1 MAITVKYLE
10 DLGVEKE
17 VAEKIF
23 AERSKEIEAD
33 KAKREK
39 LETELKEKKESLD
52 NLSKEF
58 EDLKSSNASAEEYKT
73 KYEALVADN
82 EAKEKQALA
91 DKLAKEKEDNNR
103 SMFNKAVE
111 AYGKTPDDWNG
122 KFTEEGYYNEF
133 IKALELEEN
142 TGRAHKDIL
151 HDLVKNDGTA
161 FKGVQAVKLAGGR
174 PTGTGNGY
182 SSVKEI
188 MSSDMTREQ
197 KRQAIAE
204 NIAKGNIDN
213 GSRS

>member
-82 EAKEKQALA
+82 EAKAKQAEADRILA
-91 DKLAKEKEDNNR
+91 EKTENI
-103 SMFNKAVE
+103 NKRFDAVVGE
-111 AYGKTPDDWNG
+111 R
-122 KFTEEGYYNEF
+122 KFSHNA
-133 IKALELEEN
+133 IKADYLKKFGEAIELEEN
-142 TGRAHKDIL
+142 KSLSDVEVFRNLIKD
-151 HDLVKNDGTA
+151 DATA
-161 FKGVQAVKLAGGR
+161 FTGVTAVKLAGGR
-174 PTGTGNGY
+174 PQGIGKY
-182 SSVKEI
+182 KSKDEI
-188 MSSDMTREQ
+188 MSIKDGTLR
-197 KRQAIAE
+197 RAE
-204 NIAKGNIDN
+204 MLANPQFFPELSNN
-213 GSRS
+213 

>member
-82 EAKEKQALA
+82 EAKAKQAEADRILA
-91 DKLAKEKEDNNR
+91 EKNADIEKRFAECVGDK
-103 SMFNKAVE
+103 
-111 AYGKTPDDWNG
+111 
-122 KFTEEGYYNEF
+122 KFSHDA
-133 IKALELEEN
+133 IKADYLKKFAEALESEEYKGKGDVDIFHAL
-142 TGRAHKDIL
+142 TKD
-151 HDLVKNDGTA
+151 DATA
-161 FKGVQAVKLAGGR
+161 FEGVTAVKLAGGR
-174 PTGTGNGY
+174 PSGTSG
-182 SSVKEI
+182 KTRDEI
-188 MSSDMTREQ
+188 MAIKDGNTR
-197 KRQAIAE
+197 RAE
-204 NIAKGNIDN
+204 MLANAHLFPELNK
-213 GSRS
+213 

>member
-82 EAKEKQALA
+82 EAKEKQAEAERILA
-91 DKLAKEKEDNNR
+91 EKNADIEKRFAQCVGDK
-103 SMFNKAVE
+103 
-111 AYGKTPDDWNG
+111 
-122 KFTEEGYYNEF
+122 KFSHDA
-133 IKALELEEN
+133 IKADYLKKFAEALESEEYKGKGDVDIFHAL
-142 TGRAHKDIL
+142 TKD
-151 HDLVKNDGTA
+151 DATA
-161 FKGVQAVKLAGGR
+161 FTGVTAVKLAGGT
-174 PTGTGNGY
+174 PQSNGTKY
-182 SSVKEI
+182 TSKADI
-188 MSSDMTREQ
+188 MAIKDRTER
-197 KRQAIAE
+197 RNAIAQNLE
-204 NIAKGNIDN
+204 LFGKGE
-213 GSRS
+213 

>member
-82 EAKEKQALA
+82 EAKAKQAEADRILA
-91 DKLAKEKEDNNR
+91 EKTENI
-103 SMFNKAVE
+103 NKRFEAVVGE
-111 AYGKTPDDWNG
+111 K
-122 KFTEEGYYNEF
+122 KFSHDA
-133 IKALELEEN
+133 IKADYLKKFGEAIELEEN
-142 TGRAHKDIL
+142 KSLSDEQVFHNLIKD
-151 HDLVKNDGTA
+151 DATA
-161 FKGVQAVKLAGGR
+161 FTGVTAVKLAGGR
-174 PTGTGNGY
+174 PSGTSG
-182 SSVKEI
+182 KTRDEI
-188 MSSDMTREQ
+188 MAIKDGNTR
-197 KRQAIAE
+197 RAE
-204 NIAKGNIDN
+204 MLANAHLFPELNK
-213 GSRS
+213 

>member
-82 EAKEKQALA
+82 EAKAKQAEADRILA
-91 DKLAKEKEDNNR
+91 EKTENI
-103 SMFNKAVE
+103 NKRFEAVVGE
-111 AYGKTPDDWNG
+111 K
-122 KFTEEGYYNEF
+122 KFSHNA
-133 IKALELEEN
+133 IKADYLKKFGEAIELEEN
-142 TGRAHKDIL
+142 KSLSDEQVFHNLIKDDANAFTG
-151 HDLVKNDGTA
+151 VTA
-161 FKGVQAVKLAGGR
+161 VRLAGGR
-174 PTGTGNGY
+174 PSGTSG
-182 SSVKEI
+182 KTRDEI
-188 MSSDMTREQ
+188 MAIKDGNTR
-197 KRQAIAE
+197 RAE
-204 NIAKGNIDN
+204 MLANAHLFPELNK
-213 GSRS
+213 

>member
-82 EAKEKQALA
+82 EAKAKQAEADRILA
-91 DKLAKEKEDNNR
+91 EKTENI
-103 SMFNKAVE
+103 NKRFEAVVGE
-111 AYGKTPDDWNG
+111 K
-122 KFTEEGYYNEF
+122 KFSHDA
-133 IKALELEEN
+133 IKADYLKKFGEAIELEEN
-142 TGRAHKDIL
+142 KSLSDEQVFHNLIKD
-151 HDLVKNDGTA
+151 DKNA
-161 FKGVQAVKLAGGR
+161 FEGVTAVKLAGGR
-174 PTGTGNGY
+174 PSGTSG
-182 SSVKEI
+182 KTRDEI
-188 MSSDMTREQ
+188 MAIKDGNTR
-197 KRQAIAE
+197 RAE
-204 NIAKGNIDN
+204 MLANAHLFPELNK
-213 GSRS
+213 

>member
-82 EAKEKQALA
+82 EAKEKQAEADRILA
-91 DKLAKEKEDNNR
+91 EKNADIEKRFAECVGDK
-103 SMFNKAVE
+103 
-111 AYGKTPDDWNG
+111 
-122 KFTEEGYYNEF
+122 KFSHDA
-133 IKALELEEN
+133 IKADYLKKFAEALESEEYKGKGDVDIFHAL
-142 TGRAHKDIL
+142 TKD
-151 HDLVKNDGTA
+151 DATA
-161 FKGVQAVKLAGGR
+161 FTGVTAVKLQGGR
-174 PTGTGNGY
+174 PMGTGHGY
-182 SSVKEI
+182 SSVKDI
-188 MSSDMTREQ
+188 MNSDMTREQ

-204 NIAKGNIDN
+204 NIAKGNIK
-213 GSRS
+213 

>member
-82 EAKEKQALA
+82 EAKAKQAEANRILA
-91 DKLAKEKEDNNR
+91 EKTENI
-103 SMFNKAVE
+103 NKRFEAVVGE
-111 AYGKTPDDWNG
+111 K
-122 KFTEEGYYNEF
+122 KFSHNA
-133 IKALELEEN
+133 IKADYLKKFGEALELEEN
-142 TGRAHKDIL
+142 KSLSDEQVFHNLIKD
-151 HDLVKNDGTA
+151 DKNA
-161 FKGVQAVKLAGGR
+161 FEGVTAVKLAGGR

-188 MSSDMTREQ
+188 MNSDMTREQ

>member
-82 EAKEKQALA
+82 EAKAKQAEADRILA
-91 DKLAKEKEDNNR
+91 EKTENI
-103 SMFNKAVE
+103 NKRFEAVVGE
-111 AYGKTPDDWNG
+111 K
-122 KFTEEGYYNEF
+122 KFSHNA
-133 IKALELEEN
+133 IKADYLKKFGEALELEEN
-142 TGRAHKDIL
+142 KSLSDEQVFHNLIKDDKNAFTG
-151 HDLVKNDGTA
+151 VT
-161 FKGVQAVKLAGGR
+161 AVKLAGGT
-174 PTGTGNGY
+174 PQGNG
-182 SSVKEI
+182 SNSV
-188 MSSDMTREQ
+188 TREAFNKMSYKERLQIYNENQALYNELTTQ
-197 KRQAIAE
+197 KGDI
-204 NIAKGNIDN
+204 
-213 GSRS
+213 

>member
-82 EAKEKQALA
+82 EAKAKQAEADRILA
-91 DKLAKEKEDNNR
+91 EKTENI
-103 SMFNKAVE
+103 NKRFEAVVGE
-111 AYGKTPDDWNG
+111 K
-122 KFTEEGYYNEF
+122 KFSHNA
-133 IKALELEEN
+133 IKADYLKKFGEALELEEN
-142 TGRAHKDIL
+142 KSLSDEQVFHNLIKD
-151 HDLVKNDGTA
+151 DATA
-161 FKGVQAVKLAGGR
+161 FTGVTAVKLQGGT
-174 PTGTGNGY
+174 PQGNGTKY
-182 SSVKEI
+182 TSKADI
-188 MSSDMTREQ
+188 MAIKDRTER
-197 KRQAIAE
+197 RNAIAQNLE
-204 NIAKGNIDN
+204 LFGKGE
-213 GSRS
+213 

>member
-82 EAKEKQALA
+82 EAKAKQAEADRILA
-91 DKLAKEKEDNNR
+91 EKTENI
-103 SMFNKAVE
+103 NKRFETVVGE
-111 AYGKTPDDWNG
+111 K
-122 KFTEEGYYNEF
+122 KFSHNA
-133 IKALELEEN
+133 IKADYLKKFGEALELEEN
-142 TGRAHKDIL
+142 KSLSDEQVFHNLIKD
-151 HDLVKNDGTA
+151 DKNA
-161 FKGVQAVKLAGGR
+161 FEGVTAVKLAGGR
-174 PTGTGNGY
+174 PSGTGNGY

-188 MSSDMTREQ
+188 MNSDMTREQ

-204 NIAKGNIDN
+204 NIAKGNIE
-213 GSRS
+213 

>member
-10 DLGVEKE
+10 DLGVDKE

-82 EAKEKQALA
+82 EAKAKQAEADRILA
-91 DKLAKEKEDNNR
+91 EKTENI
-103 SMFNKAVE
+103 NKRFEAVVGE
-111 AYGKTPDDWNG
+111 K
-122 KFTEEGYYNEF
+122 KFSHNA
-133 IKALELEEN
+133 IKADYLKKFGEAIELEEN
-142 TGRAHKDIL
+142 KSLSDEQVFHNLIKD
-151 HDLVKNDGTA
+151 DSTA
-161 FKGVQAVKLAGGR
+161 FTGVTAVKLQGGT
-174 PTGTGNGY
+174 PQGIGKY
-182 SSVKEI
+182 KSKDEI
-188 MSSDMTREQ
+188 MSIKDGTLR
-197 KRQAIAE
+197 RAE
-204 NIAKGNIDN
+204 MLANPQFFPELSNN
-213 GSRS
+213 